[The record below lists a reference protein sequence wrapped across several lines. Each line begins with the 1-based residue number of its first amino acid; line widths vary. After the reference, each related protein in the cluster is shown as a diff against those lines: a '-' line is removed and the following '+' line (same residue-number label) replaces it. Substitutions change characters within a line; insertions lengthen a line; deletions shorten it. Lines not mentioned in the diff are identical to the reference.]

1 MNFRSCIVALALM
14 SGEKPEQWS
23 RSNIAPIPKT
33 GNLSNP
39 ANYRGI
45 SLSCIIAKMY
55 NRLMLNRI
63 RKVID
68 PLLRNNQNGFR
79 TGRSTIGQILAVR
92 RIIEEAKTNNLPA
105 ILTFID
111 FKKAFDSI
119 HRGKML
125 QILKAYGVPPR
136 LLKAIGSMYKDTF
149 AKVLTPDGETAWFKL
164 LAGVLQG
171 DTLAPFLFIIV
182 LDYALRKAIS
192 GREVELGL
200 TIKPRSHPAEVETDL
215 DFADD
220 IALLSNEI
228 SQAQELLNSVL
239 DQCKNTGLLVNSD
252 KTKFIALN
260 SHSGVKLFT
269 DKEIKRVE
277 DFKYLGSFIMSSE
290 KDIKIRKA
298 KAWTAL
304 NDMSEIWK
312 SDISHHVKVR

>member
-1 MNFRSCIVALALM
+1 M
-14 SGEKPEQWS
+14 
-23 RSNIAPIPKT
+23 
-33 GNLSNP
+33 
-39 ANYRGI
+39 
-45 SLSCIIAKMY
+45 
-55 NRLMLNRI
+55 
-63 RKVID
+63 
-68 PLLRNNQNGFR
+68 
-79 TGRSTIGQILAVR
+79 
-92 RIIEEAKTNNLPA
+92 PA

-149 AKVLTPDGETAWFKL
+149 AKVLTPDGERAWFKL